1 MHTRRG
7 HQVTLQMV
15 VSHHVVPLKE
25 ESVLLTSEPSLHL
38 PRFYLFIF
46 FVLSAGYSK
55 PGSLVYQA
63 NIQPL
68 TLLAP
73 PFF

>member
-1 MHTRRG
+1 
-7 HQVTLQMV
+7 
-15 VSHHVVPLKE
+15 VVPLKE